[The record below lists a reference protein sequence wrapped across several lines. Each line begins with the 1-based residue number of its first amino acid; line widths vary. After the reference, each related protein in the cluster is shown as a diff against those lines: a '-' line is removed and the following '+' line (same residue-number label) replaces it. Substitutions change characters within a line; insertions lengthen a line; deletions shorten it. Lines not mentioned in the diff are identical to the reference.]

1 MIWIGKIFSGQNII
15 IASYSNVV
23 FSFKVPL
30 ISLKICFEKDT
41 LRSLHLFFKQRKQCC
56 THNLFSR
63 GSLNHAADYCGLCW
77 LHCPREMALKCG
89 RVAIDPNHRICCVSS
104 SSERQ
109 RGGFLCKSLLILAQ
123 SFKIRSMDCQSRRK
137 VEKINIS
144 RKMTL
149 SIWASS

>member
-1 MIWIGKIFSGQNII
+1 M
-15 IASYSNVV
+15 
-23 FSFKVPL
+23 
-30 ISLKICFEKDT
+30 
-41 LRSLHLFFKQRKQCC
+41 LHTQ
-56 THNLFSR
+56 NLFSG

-104 SSERQ
+104 SSKRQ

-123 SFKIRSMDCQSRRK
+123 SFKIRSMDCQSRCK

-149 SIWASS
+149 SIWASSKLLKEIQLAVIWILIWDNYLPLIVKRY